1 MGSQPSAMDIGEGM
15 FVSPFYRNKMRV
27 RTRISKSSPAQDQS
41 LLELIFGVVTA
52 INQDF
57 LVVVDVYAVGN
68 Q

>member
-15 FVSPFYRNKMRV
+15 IVSPFYRNKMRV